1 MKKIIVALFLI
12 AAVPAFAQSVVS
24 MMPPVLAFSLENAVF
39 NWTTKSHDFGK
50 IAVNSP
56 VTHEFTF
63 TNTGDVPLV
72 ISSVQASCGCTVAN
86 YTKDPIPEGGE
97 GVVKATYN
105 AATLG
110 KFTKTVT
117 VNANTEEGVVVL
129 SITGEVVQ

>member
-12 AAVPAFAQSVVS
+12 ASVPTFAQSVVS
-24 MMPPVLAFSLENAVF
+24 MMPTVFPVTLENAVF
-39 NWTTKSHDFGK
+39 NWTSKNHDFGK
-50 IAVNSP
+50 IKVNSP
-56 VTHEFTF
+56 VMHEFTF

-86 YTKDPIPEGGE
+86 YTKDPIPAGAE

-117 VNANTEEGVVVL
+117 VNANTEDGVVVL
-129 SITGEVVQ
+129 TITGEVVQ